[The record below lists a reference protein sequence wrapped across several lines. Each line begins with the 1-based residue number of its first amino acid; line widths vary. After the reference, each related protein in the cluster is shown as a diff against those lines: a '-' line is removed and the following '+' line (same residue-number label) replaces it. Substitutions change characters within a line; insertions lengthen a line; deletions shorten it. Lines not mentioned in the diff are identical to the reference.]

1 LPIGSAI
8 GPIWG
13 ASRSHTK
20 TYSKP
25 PQNGSVSAAGLPDFL
40 PPFILKWVQGMAAG
54 EWQDS
59 PKDLE
64 RLIGRKPTAAADY
77 FRESYPAPAQAQEP
91 TREPV

>member
-1 LPIGSAI
+1 
-8 GPIWG
+8 
-13 ASRSHTK
+13 
-20 TYSKP
+20 
-25 PQNGSVSAAGLPDFL
+25 
-40 PPFILKWVQGMAAG
+40 MAAG